1 MLNSDGNTSLQE
13 AAQAT
18 LAGMPSSAIAGVP
31 TVNNTLAMA
40 RFNVVNV
47 NAGVTDAELRRE
59 LQQHEIHLGEQ
70 ARQEA
75 EFEALRFRNLY
86 EREASESIAAA
97 RDAAG
102 KRPNNMFCPNTM
114 LQ

>member
-1 MLNSDGNTSLQE
+1 MLNSDGNISLQE

-18 LAGMPSSAIAGVP
+18 SAGVP
-31 TVNNTLAMA
+31 SAAVMGAPTVSNTLATA
-40 RFNVVNV
+40 RLNVVNV

-59 LQQHEIHLGEQ
+59 LQQHEMQLGEQ

-86 EREASESIAAA
+86 
-97 RDAAG
+97 
-102 KRPNNMFCPNTM
+102 
-114 LQ
+114 